1 MITTTGP
8 CGAGSSWVVK
18 TPAGRDMEET
28 RRDSQD
34 KAISAVEAFA
44 GNKWSNLF
52 RRGYRT
58 ELQRVP
64 KISCVADAKVG
75 QS

>member
-1 MITTTGP
+1 MSTTTGP

-28 RRDSQD
+28 RRESQD

-44 GNKWSNLF
+44 GNNWQNLF

-58 ELQRVP
+58 HLQSQP
-64 KISCVADAKVG
+64 VADRAMG
-75 QS
+75 GGS